1 MESMKNTNNP
11 DSGKP
16 QYMTPMVC
24 AMCIVFVLALL
35 LPYMVKRAVSKPEAQ
50 PEQPVVEQVAVEPVQ
65 TEPQVVV
72 DTNNVDPT
80 EVAEVKAVETNANAQ
95 KAEKIVF
102 HMKPQ
107 LSSIG
112 AVPVEQEQNK
122 QQTK

>member
-35 LPYMVKRAVSKPEAQ
+35 LPYMVKRAVSKPDAQ

-80 EVAEVKAVETNANAQ
+80 EVALNKLGFSMSNSVKFSV
-95 KAEKIVF
+95 K
-102 HMKPQ
+102 
-107 LSSIG
+107 
-112 AVPVEQEQNK
+112 
-122 QQTK
+122 